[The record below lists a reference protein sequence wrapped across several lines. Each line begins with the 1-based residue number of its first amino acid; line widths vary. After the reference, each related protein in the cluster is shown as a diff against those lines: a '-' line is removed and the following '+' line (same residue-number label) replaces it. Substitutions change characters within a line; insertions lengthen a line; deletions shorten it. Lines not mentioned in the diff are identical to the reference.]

1 MTGLMDGEFVAFSNA
16 VVVTP
21 SLGLYEGLELR
32 LIAILGASDTIAEGP
47 LLEPI
52 ALGPP
57 LGPPL
62 DEGCTLGP
70 SVTRYNP
77 NPHSKFRSPRSK
89 LMQMTVRPVRGST
102 VLFSTE
108 LATGPPPVPNV
119 RWIRFGDGCSR
130 AFLAMVD
137 PPSEAAGVRRRFGG
151 CSAPS
156 SVETRR
162 SRDLRSSS
170 NRLCE
175 DDPDPPPPPPPPSA
189 GYLPPLFASSSPS

>member
-62 DEGCTLGP
+62 GSPLGPPLDEGCTLGP

-77 NPHSKFRSPRSK
+77 NPHSKFCSPRSK
-89 LMQMTVRPVRGST
+89 LMQMTVRLVRGST

-108 LATGPPPVPNV
+108 SATGPPPVPNV
-119 RWIRFGDGCSR
+119 RWIRFSDCCCCPR
-130 AFLAMVD
+130 AFSAMMD
-137 PPSEAAGVRRRFGG
+137 TPSEAAGVRRRFGG
-151 CSAPS
+151 CWAPS
-156 SVETRR
+156 SLVRRR
-162 SRDLRSSS
+162 SRYLRSSS
-170 NRLCE
+170 SNNGLRE
-175 DDPDPPPPPPPPSA
+175 DDPDPPPPS
-189 GYLPPLFASSSPS
+189 L